1 MQKKIL
7 TLEMAKR
14 IAAAA
19 ETKANANKWKVVIAI
34 VDDGGHLV
42 YLQRADGTQF
52 GSVEVAI
59 GKAYSAIAFKRP
71 SKAWEER
78 LAEGRLGFLSLP
90 DDMVLVEGGLPLS
103 VEGQVIGAIGVSG
116 VKSSE
121 DAEIA
126 AAGAAALQ

>member
-1 MQKKIL
+1 MQKKFL

-19 ETKANANKWKVVIAI
+19 EAKANANQWRVVIAI

-52 GSVEVAI
+52 GSVEVAK

-103 VEGQVIGAIGVSG
+103 AEGQVIGAIGVSG
-116 VKSSE
+116 VQSPE
-121 DAEIA
+121 DAQIA
-126 AAGAAALQ
+126 AAGAAASQ

>member
-1 MQKKIL
+1 MQKKVL

-19 ETKANANKWKVVIAI
+19 ETKANANQWKAVIAV

-42 YLQRADGTQF
+42 YLQRTDDTQF

-71 SKAWEER
+71 TKGWEER

-90 DDMVLVEGGLPLS
+90 GKAVLLEGGLPLS
-103 VEGQVIGAIGVSG
+103 AEGQVIGAIGVSG
-116 VKSSE
+116 VQSSE
-121 DAEIA
+121 DAQIA
-126 AAGAAALQ
+126 AAGAAAL

>member
-1 MQKKIL
+1 MQKKTL
-7 TLEMAKR
+7 TLDMAKR

-19 ETKANANKWKVVIAI
+19 EAKANANKWKVVIAI

-59 GKAYSAIAFKRP
+59 GKAYSASAFKRNTK
-71 SKAWEER
+71 SWEER
-78 LAEGRLGFLSLP
+78 LAEGRLGYLSLP
-90 DDMVLVEGGLPLS
+90 GAVLLEGGLPLILDGD
-103 VEGQVIGAIGVSG
+103 VVGGIGVSG

-126 AAGAAALQ
+126 AAGAAALK

>member
-1 MQKKIL
+1 MQKEIL

-19 ETKANANKWKVVIAI
+19 EAKANANQWRVVIAI

-42 YLQRADGTQF
+42 YLQRADNTQF

-59 GKAYSAIAFKRP
+59 GKAFSAIAFTRP
-71 SKAWEER
+71 TKSWEER
-78 LAEGRLGFLSLP
+78 LAEGRLGYLSLP
-90 DDMVLVEGGLPLS
+90 GAVLLEGGLPLS
-103 VEGQVIGAIGVSG
+103 AEGQVIGGIGVSG
-116 VKSSE
+116 VKSTE

-126 AAGAAALQ
+126 AAGAAVLR

>member
-1 MQKKIL
+1 MQKKAL
-7 TLEMAKR
+7 TLDMARR

-19 ETKANANKWKVVIAI
+19 EAKANANKWKVVIAI

-59 GKAYSAIAFKRP
+59 GKAYSASAFKRHTK
-71 SKAWEER
+71 SWEER
-78 LAEGRLGFLSLP
+78 LAEGRLGYLSLP
-90 DDMVLVEGGLPLS
+90 GTVLLEGGLPLI
-103 VEGQVIGAIGVSG
+103 VDGDVIGAIGVSG
-116 VKSSE
+116 VKSNE

-126 AAGAAALQ
+126 AAGATALQ